1 MTDLPPREV
10 DRLETAIRE
19 LTGAL
24 DRHRVEMA
32 ATYVRQDVLDPTLAA
47 ITTAL
52 AGVQEKV
59 KGHSEAFTWIVR
71 IVIAAVVLALLA
83 MVLRQG
89 GTP

>member
-32 ATYVRQDVLDPTLAA
+32 STYVRKDVYVVDQ
-47 ITTAL
+47 TAL
-52 AGVQEKV
+52 KTIVSS
-59 KGHSEAFTWIVR
+59 HSKWFNLIATLVVVAIVG
-71 IVIAAVVLALLA
+71 ALLSL
-83 MVLRQG
+83 VVVSG
-89 GTP
+89 GAR